1 MEILAKSRKDFEEI
15 LEDPKTSRRDFR
27 LTNLM
32 SEMDGTIQI
41 SLLQNLEWEAG
52 IQKKFN
58 YIVKSHR
65 HEYYEILKDI
75 TPFHKLLKSY
85 ICSMLITFFKFKMV
99 YLW

>member
-1 MEILAKSRKDFEEI
+1 MKILAKFRKDFEEI
-15 LEDPKTSRRDFR
+15 LEDPNTNRRDFR

-41 SLLQNLEWEAG
+41 SLLQNLEWEARHPE
-52 IQKKFN
+52 KLN
-58 YIVKSHR
+58 YIAKSHR

-75 TPFHKLLKSY
+75 TPLHKLLKSY